1 MYTDLM
7 SPYTFSNELFR
18 RLNHVLSNPTAGD
31 PEWPFGSLASGELA
45 TNVWEDDNTF
55 YVEMEVP
62 GIKTEDI
69 DLSLLGSELTIKINR
84 NREKEE
90 KDVQYLRRERVFGST
105 VRTITLPFDSSPKEM
120 EATVEHGVLR
130 IRFVKPEEV
139 KARKIAITAK

>member
-1 MYTDLM
+1 MYTELM
-7 SPYTFSNELFR
+7 TPYTFSNELFR
-18 RLNHVLSNPTAGD
+18 RLNYVLNSATGNETD
-31 PEWPFGSLASGELA
+31 WPFGAFSSGELA
-45 TNVWEDDNTF
+45 TNVWEDGNAF

-62 GIKTEDI
+62 GAKKDDI

-84 NREKEE
+84 DREKEE
-90 KDVQYLRRERVFGST
+90 KDAQYLRRERIFGTT
-105 VRTITLPFDSSPKEM
+105 VRTIALPFESSPKEM